1 MEDTTQKLLSWH
13 LALFCQSKL
22 SWELLW
28 SSFFYSS
35 IDFSPKCQPFPL
47 NHIFS
52 GCQLLKKIWEVALNT
67 TVTCKIP
74 EARHDQAL
82 VPQTCSME
90 WQLCCLRH
98 LLRTEKE
105 KKKKKEKKKCTQRVA
120 CHKKAKLSS
129 TNRTENSIL
138 QNQKSL
144 LENKTH
150 GWKQAVSRLSQ
161 LGGELSSTTDWNYLH
176 IRWTKAILCLVKETG
191 AWKNTQGKIFQKT

>member
-35 IDFSPKCQPFPL
+35 IDFSPKCQLSPL
-47 NHIFS
+47 NHIIS

-90 WQLCCLRH
+90 WQLCCLGH

-105 KKKKKEKKKCTQRVA
+105 KKKKKKKRKNVLEELHVTRKQSCQVQ
-120 CHKKAKLSS
+120 
-129 TNRTENSIL
+129 TEL
-138 QNQKSL
+138 
-144 LENKTH
+144 KTAFCKTRNH
-150 GWKQAVSRLSQ
+150 CLKIRHMAESRL
-161 LGGELSSTTDWNYLH
+161 
-176 IRWTKAILCLVKETG
+176 
-191 AWKNTQGKIFQKT
+191 